1 MTIVLSARR
10 KNIAKLFEA
19 NETRVAKVEMACWSK
34 LFSPSLLRDHRWCDL
49 NIKKHNLNIALFN
62 YSSLLMLSIGNH
74 VQFIENSKTVRHSF
88 MHTAFRKQN
97 NSRKHT
103 KKQPHSKQQYARCLF
118 ACYSFQC
125 DSVSV
130 LKSNRL
136 QYENFTFSS
145 LVALCVRLWAVSK
158 W

>member
-1 MTIVLSARR
+1 MYNSLKT
-10 KNIAKLFEA
+10 AKPFAIRLCTPLFENKA
-19 NETRVAKVEMACWSK
+19 TA
-34 LFSPSLLRDHRWCDL
+34 
-49 NIKKHNLNIALFN
+49 
-62 YSSLLMLSIGNH
+62 
-74 VQFIENSKTVRHSF
+74 ENT
-88 MHTAFRKQN
+88 Q
-97 NSRKHT
+97 

-136 QYENFTFSS
+136 QYEHFTFSS

-158 W
+158 